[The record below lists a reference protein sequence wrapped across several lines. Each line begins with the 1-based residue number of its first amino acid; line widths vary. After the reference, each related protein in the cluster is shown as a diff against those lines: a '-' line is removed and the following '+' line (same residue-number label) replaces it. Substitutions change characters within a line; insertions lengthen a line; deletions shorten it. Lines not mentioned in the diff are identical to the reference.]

1 MDKDLDLQM
10 VEALKAYLASG
21 VEDQVD
27 YQKFYLYSIVTHS
40 TAIEGSTVTEIE
52 NQLLFDEGIAA
63 KGRSLTEQ
71 MMNVD
76 LKDAYLHAF
85 RIASENPTYTPQL
98 LQQLS
103 ALVMRRTGSEYSTIA
118 GQFDSSKGEFRLCN
132 VSAGIGGRSYL
143 AYNKVPRA
151 VDKFCK
157 WLNDE
162 IANIDKT
169 DIAACYRL
177 SFEAHFRLVTI
188 HPWVDG
194 NGRTTRLVMNMI
206 QRQLG
211 LVPSIVRRED
221 KAEYI
226 QSLVDSREN
235 EDSTI
240 AQDIMLRHHIANLN
254 RRTIQY
260 QENDGANNG
269 NDGVNDGQIIKND
282 GVNDSNDGVKRLNKT
297 LQRVYETIVN
307 KPEIITSEL
316 MSLLNISESTV
327 TRSTRELKKLGYI
340 EREGSD
346 KTGRW
351 IILK

>member
-1 MDKDLDLQM
+1 MDMNLDIQIE
-10 VEALKAYLASG
+10 EALKAYRASG

-76 LKDAYLHAF
+76 LKDAYLYAF
-85 RIASENPTYTPQL
+85 KIASENPKYTPQL

-118 GQFDSSKGEFRLCN
+118 GHFDSSKGEFRLCN

-151 VDKFCK
+151 VDDFCS
-157 WLNDE
+157 WLNEE
-162 IANIDKT
+162 IANADRAN
-169 DIAACYRL
+169 IAACYRL
-177 SFEAHFRLVTI
+177 SFEAHFMLVTI

-211 LVPSIVRRED
+211 LVPSIVRKED
-221 KAEYI
+221 KGEYI

-235 EDSTI
+235 NDSTI
-240 AQDIMLRHHIANLN
+240 AQDVMLRHHIANLN
-254 RRTIQY
+254 RRVSQY
-260 QENDGANNG
+260 QENDTVNTQSDTVNVTANANN
-269 NDGVNDGQIIKND
+269 DT
-282 GVNDSNDGVKRLNKT
+282 VKGLKKSLQKVYTAILN
-297 LQRVYETIVN
+297 N
-307 KPEIITSEL
+307 PEITHSEIMETL
-316 MSLLNISESTV
+316 HISESTAKRA
-327 TRSTRELKKLGYI
+327 TRNLKKLGYI
-340 EREGSD
+340 TRDGSD

>member
-1 MDKDLDLQM
+1 MDAFKVMDNSLDVQIE
-10 VEALKAYLASG
+10 EALKTYWASG

-63 KGRSLTEQ
+63 KGRSLMEQ

-76 LKDAYLHAF
+76 LRDAYFYAF
-85 RIASENPTYTPQL
+85 RLVIDNHTFAPQL
-98 LQQLS
+98 LQRLS

-118 GQFDSSKGEFRLCN
+118 GQFDSSRGEFRLCN
-132 VSAGIGGRSYL
+132 VSAGVGGRSYL
-143 AYNKVPRA
+143 AYNKVPQA
-151 VDKFCK
+151 MDDFCQ

-162 IANIDKT
+162 LSRVNRT

-206 QRQLG
+206 QRHLG
-211 LVPSIVRRED
+211 LVPSIVRNED
-221 KAEYI
+221 KGEYI

-240 AQDIMLRHHIANLN
+240 AQDVMLRHHILNLN
-254 RRTIQY
+254 RLVSQY
-260 QENDGANNG
+260 Q
-269 NDGVNDGQIIKND
+269 
-282 GVNDSNDGVKRLNKT
+282 
-297 LQRVYETIVN
+297 
-307 KPEIITSEL
+307 
-316 MSLLNISESTV
+316 
-327 TRSTRELKKLGYI
+327 
-340 EREGSD
+340 GSD
-346 KTGRW
+346 S
-351 IILK
+351 L